1 MRGALLRSGK
11 IADYDALGE
20 AGTPVHRMAEQV
32 REAIRRKQP
41 ALITSLA
48 IPQINQAGDS
58 IDWYAPQTG
67 PVIPWS
73 SSTEEERIPARARL
87 EALKAE
93 LDTLSTTLLATQ
105 AGTPNSDTALFARLL
120 SRVPYFPDESHVYLV
135 DGEPV
140 LTFWGFD
147 RVGADPTRNP
157 LQCLYPAAPVPAAP
171 VPPAVA
177 PATPIAPAAVV
188 APLPWWKRWWWL
200 LLLPLL
206 LLLLFGLRGCMTTGS
221 LPLPGSPGWPAWMPF
236 GTPALEAPTVQVPAL
251 DVTGARVVTGGNTQV
266 LPGAGPGGAGLAD
279 GVQADGTL
287 SPLTE
292 DPDAALPPTAGPD
305 PDAPGADDA
314 HAGAPPPELPQDGTG
329 PDNTQAAPPPLGNE
343 TAPADAPG
351 TQPPALS
358 LPPPPGRW
366 ARRLPE
372 RPMACRCRHSGCPD
386 RETGPAGLS
395 VQGRPRTSDR
405 DARQRTLPGS
415 GVRRHAVRRT
425 AHHPVRPGQLFGR
438 HAIRIAQARM
448 QARGHLG
455 CGLRRRLRQH
465 AVSLEHAPNGDV
477 RPRHSRTV
485 GLSCI
490 PRFQITTTKSV

>member
-177 PATPIAPAAVV
+177 PATPMAPAAVV

-266 LPGAGPGGAGLAD
+266 LPGAPGGAGLAD

-358 LPPPPGRW
+358 LPPHP
-366 ARRLPE
+366 A
-372 RPMACRCRHSGCPD
+372 D
-386 RETGPAGLS
+386 GPAGFLNG
-395 VQGRPRTSDR
+395 QWRAGAGIQ
-405 DARQRTLPGS
+405 DAQTGK
-415 GVRRHAVRRT
+415 
-425 AHHPVRPGQLFGR
+425 PVRLDYQFKDGQGQVTVTRGSARCQGPVSAAMQSGALHITPSGQASCSDGTQYELPKLECKPGATSAADCAGDYGNTQFPLSMRQTGTSAPGT
-438 HAIRIAQARM
+438 HAQ
-448 QARGHLG
+448 
-455 CGLRRRLRQH
+455 
-465 AVSLEHAPNGDV
+465 
-477 RPRHSRTV
+477 
-485 GLSCI
+485 
-490 PRFQITTTKSV
+490 